1 MWLYPPMRVGAPRA
15 LVGARRSTVLQ
26 QLGRGQPLRMREHL
40 VTVGAIDSPHVAD
53 WDADVQVSD
62 AARRCA
68 QAKACSKGLLR
79 QCVVSKDGCGYSC
92 PCAIRRNGTEPE
104 MVRPLDVIGRCVS
117 QLAHGQPEAWHGLQ
131 QSARRMQREKIQ
143 PVSNACSSHALATA
157 P

>member
-1 MWLYPPMRVGAPRA
+1 M
-15 LVGARRSTVLQ
+15 ARREPSWVRGDQ

-53 WDADVQVSD
+53 WEADVQVSD

-117 QLAHGQPEAWHGLQ
+117 QLAHGQPEAWHGGKTKRETYAKGKKFNQFQTRVHHMLWQ
-131 QSARRMQREKIQ
+131 PHLESQR
-143 PVSNACSSHALATA
+143 VCGFH
-157 P
+157 